1 MAGVVLS
8 ADAGISQ
15 IMGCEDMDRLEPKF
29 DHYYLYDETN
39 EFLKRL
45 EEAHPG
51 LAKLHSIGKTP
62 QGRDILLMEL
72 SNRDKGDPDKK
83 PGMYIDGNTH
93 ASEVTGSMVCLK
105 TIWYLLSEYGRDP
118 FATELLDDRVVYVNP
133 RVDPD
138 GAELFLTTP
147 EERAGGGRL
156 YPLTEEEWERAEG
169 LTPEDVDGDGWITR
183 MRIEDPN
190 GDWKVSDE
198 DPRLL
203 VKRLPE
209 DKGGRYYR
217 VYTEGAIKNHRGQE
231 IKTAPSK
238 HGLNLN
244 RNFPGEFEPHPKQRG
259 AGPHPLSELETRA
272 VADFWRTHPNIGGV
286 MTYHTHGGCLP
297 RVFDAHPD
305 EYFLEQECE
314 KDLSIFKALGETAT
328 RMTGY
333 EQVSS
338 FDDFTRDKRRPRH
351 GCTDGYSYIHL
362 GILGFCMELWDMP
375 AKAGLPGFKERGGIE
390 FRWPNIKQEDAMK
403 LLKWNDDSLNGE
415 GFRPWTEFE
424 HPQLGKVE
432 IGGWRNKYTW
442 RNPPPGNYL
451 EEECERAFRFALVH
465 ASLLPLLKI
474 VDAKAENL
482 GGDVYRVRVKAMNAG
497 FQPTNLTQMAV
508 KLGIAKPVIAT
519 IDPGEDAELLSPRPW
534 VDLGHLEGRA
544 ERLPDLIRPPSP
556 GEGHAATAEWLVK
569 ARKIPCSV
577 GVRVSSQKAGE
588 AEETVELS

>member
-1 MAGVVLS
+1 
-8 ADAGISQ
+8 
-15 IMGCEDMDRLEPKF
+15 LESIDVTSINMTF
-29 DHYYLYDETN
+29 DHYYLYN
-39 EFLKRL
+39 EITDLLKRL
-45 EEAHPG
+45 EKEHPK

-62 QGRDILLMEL
+62 QGRDIWLMEL
-72 SNRDKGDPDKK
+72 SNREKGNPDRK

-105 TIWYLLSEYGRDP
+105 TIWYLVSEYGRDP
-118 FATELLDDRVVYVNP
+118 FATELLDGRVVYVNP

-147 EERAGGGRL
+147 EARAGGGRL

-169 LTPEDVDGDGWITR
+169 LVPDDVDGDGHITA
-183 MRIEDPN
+183 MRVEDPN
-190 GDWKVSDE
+190 GDWKVSE
-198 DPRLL
+198 KDPRLL

-209 DKGGRYYR
+209 DRGGRYYR
-217 VYTEGAIKNHRGQE
+217 RYTEGPIKNYRGQE
-231 IKTAPSK
+231 IKVAPSK

-244 RNFPGEFEPHPKQRG
+244 RNFPGEFEPHPKQTG
-259 AGPHPLSELETRA
+259 AGPFPLSEPETRA
-272 VADFWRTHPNIGGV
+272 VADFWQSHPNVGGV
-286 MTYHTHGGCLP
+286 MTYHTNGGCLP

-305 EYFLEQECE
+305 DYFVDIECE
-314 KDLSIFKALGETAT
+314 QDLEIFKALGETAT

-338 FDDFTRDKRRPRH
+338 FDDFTRDKRKPRH
-351 GCTDGYSYIHL
+351 GCTDGYSYLHL
-362 GILGFCMELWDMP
+362 GIMGFCMELWDMP
-375 AKAGLPGFKERGGIE
+375 SQASLPGWKERGGMD
-390 FRWPNIKQEDAMK
+390 FRWPHIKEEDALK
-403 LLKWNDDSLNGE
+403 LLEWNDDALKGE
-415 GFRPWTEFE
+415 GFKPWTEFD

-432 IGGWRNKYTW
+432 IGGWRTKFTW
-442 RNPPPGNYL
+442 RNPPPGKFL
-451 EEECERAFRFALVH
+451 EEECERAFKFALVH

-474 VDAKAENL
+474 VDAQAEKL
-482 GGDVYRVRVKAMNAG
+482 GDGIYRVRVKAMNTG

-508 KLGIAKPVIAT
+508 KVGVAKPVIAT

-569 ARKIPCSV
+569 ARKVPCSV